1 MDHIGSGGLQMMVDF
16 SLGYVIDGVD
26 PNPEIYQLHSNSK
39 GHFVHDVVF
48 HLTRGH
54 SSKTGSSCSC

>member
-26 PNPEIYQLHSNSK
+26 PNHEL
-39 GHFVHDVVF
+39 
-48 HLTRGH
+48 
-54 SSKTGSSCSC
+54 